1 MSTNLTNPGNA
12 SREVGT
18 VLPGFGFSGAL
29 GADDVQLPRVVLLQ
43 SQSKPVAD
51 GTLPAG
57 VFFDTL
63 MDEVIGNAFD
73 FVPIIY
79 FTTRV
84 FLEMGTGLRCR
95 SLDMVEGVGD
105 PGGNCEACPHQ
116 MWPERGAKK
125 KGPDCT
131 ISRNYLGLIVG
142 ANPFDGGSPAKK
154 GGTEVATVEPC
165 EPRMAI
171 LQWRSMATKAA
182 TALNGIHMQTSLLN
196 PSARAWEHRVYRIGV
211 ARQQNDLGAFFVP
224 TVKHQGPS
232 DDTMRE
238 AAGFVRQTIVGQ
250 NLAERASVDGSKT
263 PEDF

>member
-1 MSTNLTNPGNA
+1 MSTNITNPSAA

-18 VLPGFGFSGAL
+18 VLPGFGLSGAL

-63 MDEVIGNAFD
+63 MDEVIGSAFD
-73 FVPIIY
+73 FVPIMY

-95 SLDMVEGVGD
+95 SVDMVEGVGD
-105 PGGNCEACPHQ
+105 PGGNCERCPHQ

-131 ISRNYLGLIVG
+131 VSRNYLGLIVG
-142 ANPFDGGSPAKK
+142 ANPFDAASRSKV
-154 GGTEVATVEPC
+154 EVATVEPC
-165 EPRMAI
+165 DPRIAI
-171 LQWRSMATKAA
+171 LQWRSMATASAK
-182 TALNGIHMQTSLLN
+182 TLNGIHMQTSLLN
-196 PSARAWEHRVYRIGV
+196 PSARDWEHRVYRIGV

-224 TVKHQGPS
+224 SVKHLGPS
-232 DDTMRE
+232 STEQRE
-238 AAGFVRQTIVGQ
+238 AATYVKQTIVGQ
-250 NLAERASVDGSKT
+250 DIAERATAPEAAKT